1 MPPTSGETHD
11 TAPRPFP
18 KTPDTAPRPLPETPD
33 TTRPAFAELVEDFLD
48 SLRAA
53 KRSEHTLA
61 GYRND
66 LYGVA
71 GRIVGGQHGGDRD
84 AAINRLSVDQI
95 DHRALRRGFGSWAT
109 DHAAGSIVRAWTV
122 WNRFFTHLVDDDRA
136 ERNPMKSVPKPKLP
150 RSAPR
155 SIRHESPAQ
164 LLLATAATIDP
175 RAKLTKRWPERD
187 VALVATFCVTGI
199 RLAEAVSLNLD
210 SITGPTGA
218 RRLQLTGKGRKD
230 RAIPVQPGLES
241 VLDRYLATRVERHGP
256 DALDDPRAALLV
268 HYDGSR
274 LTPARIQYVVE
285 QLYKRA
291 GIRQAVPAGALV
303 HALRHSFAS
312 LAVEYGA
319 DVVELRDLLGHA
331 SLATTSRYLDA
342 NASRLR
348 EAVAIH
354 PSQRAVDTL
363 H

>member
-1 MPPTSGETHD
+1 M
-11 TAPRPFP
+11 AP
-18 KTPDTAPRPLPETPD
+18 A
-33 TTRPAFAELVEDFLD
+33 PAFAELVDDFLD

-53 KRSEHTLA
+53 KRSEHTLT

-66 LYGVA
+66 LYGIA
-71 GRIVGGQHGGDRD
+71 GRIVAPTAPPGANHDELVAGLT
-84 AAINRLSVDQI
+84 IDQL
-95 DHRALRRGFGSWAT
+95 DHRALRRGFGSWAA

-122 WNRFFTHLVDDDRA
+122 WNRFFTHLVDDERA

-150 RSAPR
+150 KEAPR
-155 SIRHESPAQ
+155 SIRHESPAE
-164 LLLATAATIDP
+164 LLLATAAIVDP

-187 VALVATFCVTGI
+187 VALIATFCVTGI

-210 SITGPTGA
+210 SITGPAGA

-230 RAIPVQPGLES
+230 RAIPVQQGLES
-241 VLDRYLATRVERHGP
+241 VIDRYLETRVARHGAE
-256 DALDDPRAALLV
+256 ALGDPASPLLV

-291 GIRQAVPAGALV
+291 GIRQAVPTGALV

-319 DVVELRDLLGHA
+319 DVVELRDLLGHS

-342 NASRLR
+342 NANRLR
-348 EAVAIH
+348 EAVAGH
-354 PSQRAVDTL
+354 PSQRAVNSL
-363 H
+363 R

>member
-1 MPPTSGETHD
+1 
-11 TAPRPFP
+11 
-18 KTPDTAPRPLPETPD
+18 
-33 TTRPAFAELVEDFLD
+33 
-48 SLRAA
+48 
-53 KRSEHTLA
+53 
-61 GYRND
+61 
-66 LYGVA
+66 
-71 GRIVGGQHGGDRD
+71 
-84 AAINRLSVDQI
+84 
-95 DHRALRRGFGSWAT
+95 
-109 DHAAGSIVRAWTV
+109 
-122 WNRFFTHLVDDDRA
+122 
-136 ERNPMKSVPKPKLP
+136 MKAVPKPKLP
-150 RSAPR
+150 REAPR

-164 LLLATAATIDP
+164 LLLATAASVDP
-175 RAKLTKRWPERD
+175 RAKATKRWPERD

-210 SITGPTGA
+210 SITGPAGA
-218 RRLQLTGKGRKD
+218 RRLQVTGKGRKD
-230 RAIPVQPGLES
+230 RAVPVQQGLES

-256 DALDDPRAALLV
+256 EAVEDPSFPLLV

-274 LTPARIQYVVE
+274 LTPARIQYVIE

-348 EAVAIH
+348 EAVAAH
-354 PSQRAVDTL
+354 PSQRAVDSL
-363 H
+363 R

>member
-1 MPPTSGETHD
+1 MTGVSH
-11 TAPRPFP
+11 
-18 KTPDTAPRPLPETPD
+18 K
-33 TTRPAFAELVEDFLD
+33 FAELVDDFLD

-53 KRSEHTLA
+53 KRSEHTLS

-71 GRIVGGQHGGDRD
+71 GRIV
-84 AAINRLSVDQI
+84 AADGVARERLIAQLTIDEL

-109 DHAAGSIVRAWTV
+109 DHAAGSLVRAWTV
-122 WNRFFTHLVDDDRA
+122 WNRFFTHLVDDEVA
-136 ERNPMKSVPKPKLP
+136 ARNPMRSVPKPKLP
-150 RSAPR
+150 RTAPR
-155 SIRHESPAQ
+155 SIRHEGPAE
-164 LLLATAATIDP
+164 LLLATAASPDP

-187 VALVATFCVTGI
+187 VALIATFCVTGI
-199 RLAEAVSLNLD
+199 RLAESVSLNLD
-210 SITGPTGA
+210 SITGPPGA
-218 RRLQLTGKGRKD
+218 RRLQVTGKGQKD
-230 RAIPVQPGLES
+230 RAIPIQPGLES
-241 VLDRYLATRVERHGP
+241 VLDRYLATRGERHGP
-256 DALDDPRAALLV
+256 ESIEDPSAALLV

-291 GIRQAVPAGALV
+291 GIRSAVPSGALV

-348 EAVAIH
+348 QAVAGH
-354 PSQRAVDTL
+354 PSQRAVDAL
-363 H
+363 LSGPAGARGA

>member
-1 MPPTSGETHD
+1 VAGDPS
-11 TAPRPFP
+11 FP
-18 KTPDTAPRPLPETPD
+18 
-33 TTRPAFAELVEDFLD
+33 ELVDDFLD

-53 KRSEHTLA
+53 KRSAHTLD

-71 GRIVGGQHGGDRD
+71 GRIAAPRAGNPADRERLV
-84 AAINRLSVDQI
+84 AALTIDDL
-95 DHRALRRGFGSWAT
+95 DHRALRRGFGSWAG

-136 ERNPMKSVPKPKLP
+136 PRNPMRSVPKPKLP
-150 RSAPR
+150 RTAPR
-155 SIRHESPAQ
+155 SIRHESPAE
-164 LLLATAATIDP
+164 LLLATAGQVDP
-175 RAKLTKRWPERD
+175 RSKLTKRWPERD
-187 VALVATFCVTGI
+187 VALVAVFCVTGI
-199 RLAEAVSLNLD
+199 RLSEAVSLNLD
-210 SITGPTGA
+210 SITGPPGA
-218 RRLQLTGKGRKD
+218 RRLQLTGKGGKD
-230 RAIPVQPGLES
+230 RAVPVQPGLES

-256 DALDDPRAALLV
+256 DGLEDPTAPLLV

-274 LTPARIQYVVE
+274 LTPPRIQYVVE

-342 NASRLR
+342 NAHRLR
-348 EAVAIH
+348 EAVAGH
-354 PSQRAVDTL
+354 PSQRAVNAL
-363 H
+363 R

>member
-1 MPPTSGETHD
+1 MDP
-11 TAPRPFP
+11 PFP
-18 KTPDTAPRPLPETPD
+18 
-33 TTRPAFAELVEDFLD
+33 ELVEDFLD

-53 KRSEHTLA
+53 KRSDHTLA

-66 LYGVA
+66 LYGIA
-71 GRIVGGQHGGDRD
+71 GRIVAPK
-84 AAINRLSVDQI
+84 AADQSDLARQVRALTLADL
-95 DHRALRRGFGSWAT
+95 DHRSLRRGFGSWAG
-109 DHAAGSIVRAWTV
+109 DHAAGSIIRAWTV
-122 WNRFFTHLVDDDRA
+122 WNRFFTHLVDDDLA
-136 ERNPMKSVPKPKLP
+136 TRNPMKSVPKPKLP
-150 RSAPR
+150 RAAPR
-155 SIRHESPAQ
+155 SIRHENPAA

-175 RAKLTKRWPERD
+175 RSKTTKRWPERD

-210 SITGPTGA
+210 SITGPAGA

-241 VLDRYLATRVERHGP
+241 VLDRYLATRVDRHGP
-256 DALDDPRAALLV
+256 DALEDPSSPLLV
-268 HYDGSR
+268 HYDGGR

-363 H
+363 R